1 MENYLT
7 NLTLFTNISMYIKT
21 NYIPIMAQGVFQ
33 KYVEDIFT
41 FNNDNDDKPEKEY
54 EGVTIEDDNEPPFNE
69 PEEID
74 IEESEPEDEIHIEEV
89 SSESEPEEF
98 EQEIE
103 PEEISVEEIDDL
115 NGLESEEDVD
125 EKIQKRS
132 PVPSKLSPYKEKKGK
147 KAKKDKHT
155 DDNEIVINAKVS
167 LDRIKLPKRNLNIT
181 NENIRTPS
189 GNITMKAYKP
199 NDVLISTLRD
209 IDVQQLRKGDYSIH
223 DLKRFATSLN
233 ISTTSKIEDLQQQ
246 ILDIIE
252 NYVV

>member
-1 MENYLT
+1 MET
-7 NLTLFTNISMYIKT
+7 NLALFQSISMLIKT

-41 FNNDNDDKPEKEY
+41 FNNDNDDKPEKEF
-54 EGVTIEDDNEPPFNE
+54 EGVTIEDDVEDANIEQSEPDVPDYEIEIEEINSDNEPDDEPEEKIDIQEINSDNE
-69 PEEID
+69 PEEEI
-74 IEESEPEDEIHIEEV
+74 EDE
-89 SSESEPEEF
+89 
-98 EQEIE
+98 
-103 PEEISVEEIDDL
+103 VEE
-115 NGLESEEDVD
+115 NNKED
-125 EKIQKRS
+125 EKVQKRS
-132 PVPSKLSPYKEKKGK
+132 PVPSKLSPYKEKKEK
-147 KAKKDKHT
+147 KKGKKDKHVN
-155 DDNEIVINAKVS
+155 DANETVISAKVS

-252 NYVV
+252 NYVA